1 MCKITLTF
9 AGVDYWD
16 RVVFKGDNG
25 RFYKTTA
32 LAPDDGFTSL
42 SDDEKLM
49 LLKSLHDTD
58 EFEGEPGWPCDLAKF
73 DFADEALRVA

>member
-1 MCKITLTF
+1 MCKITLKF

-58 EFEGEPGWPCDLAKF
+58 EFEGEPGWPVTLEKFILANS
-73 DFADEALRVA
+73 